1 MESQEKGMPSVEGE
15 ENCLRSA
22 AMRIDQRE
30 PREVAK
36 NQMLD
41 NNTSFAIR
49 KIRSGKM
56 ILFERFG
63 PIFEKNL
70 P

>member
-1 MESQEKGMPSVEGE
+1 MLLTG
-15 ENCLRSA
+15 A
-22 AMRIDQRE
+22 AIRVAQRK

-41 NNTSFAIR
+41 NNTSCAIR

-56 ILFERFG
+56 ILFEPSG
-63 PIFEKNL
+63 PIFEKKCSKIGPDGSNNG
-70 P
+70 